1 MTIGNHVVKHWS
13 TTQNTV
19 ALSSGE
25 AEYYGMVKGGST
37 ALGMRSM
44 LSDLGVNLKVR
55 LRTDASAAKGIA
67 TRRGLGKIRHIEV
80 HQLWL
85 QEKVTRG
92 EIEVMKVKGEGNL
105 ADALTKAMDGPG
117 IRKHLSLT
125 GQVIAFGRHEITPD
139 FVYSDPVSDNVGAV
153 SGLEGGMECFSSP
166 WGYTDV
172 ACAYQ
177 AARPLL

>member
-1 MTIGNHVVKHWS
+1 MLRLKRLGKYLAGQPRLVQSFKPQSCTANLDVWVDTDFAGCLKTRRSTNGGVITIGDHVIKHWS
-13 TTQNTV
+13 TTQATV

-37 ALGMRSM
+37 ALGVQSM
-44 LSDLGVNLKVR
+44 LADLGVELKVR

-92 EIEVMKVKGEGNL
+92 VIEVMKVKGEGNL
-105 ADALTKAMDGPG
+105 ADALT
-117 IRKHLSLT
+117 
-125 GQVIAFGRHEITPD
+125 
-139 FVYSDPVSDNVGAV
+139 
-153 SGLEGGMECFSSP
+153 
-166 WGYTDV
+166 
-172 ACAYQ
+172 
-177 AARPLL
+177 